1 MPFPE
6 TLNGFFF
13 SGFSPVCGACVY
25 RAPHVVIAEVE
36 LKRVHNLST
45 NINILKIRPVVI
57 RQVLGKNSEEGG

>member
-1 MPFPE
+1 MV
-6 TLNGFFF
+6 FFSPP

-36 LKRVHNLST
+36 LRRVHNLST

-57 RQVLGKNSEEGG
+57 GRELGKNSEEGG